1 MGYQWDPKKSA
12 SNLKKHGIDFAD
24 SVGVFEDDWALTI
37 EQQYVQRE
45 QRFVTL
51 GMDLLGRVI
60 VVVYAHRNDD
70 IRIISAR
77 LATKKERKVYEQK
90 RRI

>member
-12 SNLKKHGIDFAD
+12 SNLKKHGIDLAD